1 MIKTYTYKL
10 YRSKKQRKLD
20 NLVGISNQIFNHCI
34 ALHKRYYSLYGKYIS
49 KFKLQKHI
57 AKIKKRSFPHW
68 ELLGSQAEQNVMDR
82 IDFGYKKFFKK
93 ENQRPPKFRPYR
105 KAKSFMFKGTVGY
118 KIIDNTIRVNAIETT
133 FKFHKSREIEGTVKT
148 VTIKRDALGEY
159 YIFIACET
167 KTTQEKSIAKTGKSA
182 GFDFGMK
189 TFLTTSDENREYS
202 PEYLMKSIDKL
213 RKTSRQFSRKK
224 KVSASRKRSRLELER
239 LHRNITNQRDDFQW
253 KLANKLIRKYDVLC
267 FEDLNMKAM
276 QMLWGRK
283 ISDLAFAAFMNKV
296 EYLATK
302 HGKEV
307 RKIDRFYPSSK
318 TCGCCGHV
326 YKELTLKERLW
337 TCPNC
342 DTTHDRDLN
351 AANNILMVGTSTTEG
366 GIVRPALVG

>member
-10 YRSKKQRKLD
+10 YRSNKQRKLD

-57 AKIKKRSFPHW
+57 AKIKKRSYPHW

-105 KAKSFMFKGTVGY
+105 KAKSFMFKGSVGY
-118 KIIDNTIRVNAIETT
+118 KIKDNTIRVNAIETT
-133 FKFHKSREIEGTVKT
+133 FKFHKSREIEGVIKT

-167 KTTQEKSIAKTGKSA
+167 KTTQEKSIAKTGKNA

-189 TFLTTSDENREYS
+189 TFLTTSDENKEYS
-202 PEYLMKSIDKL
+202 PEYMMKSIDKL

-224 KVSASRKRSRLELER
+224 KGSASRKRARLELER
-239 LHRNITNQRDDFQW
+239 LHRKISNQREDFQW
-253 KLANKLIRKYDVLC
+253 KLANNLIKEYDVLC

-296 EYLATK
+296 EYLAAK
-302 HGKEV
+302 HKKEV
-307 RKIDRFYPSSK
+307 KKIDRFYPSSK

-326 YKELTLKERLW
+326 YKELTLKERSW
-337 TCPNC
+337 TCPSC

-351 AANNILMVGTSTTEG
+351 AAKNILMVGTSTMEG
-366 GIVRPALVG
+366 GIIRPALVG